1 MRKKIEKREQKG
13 KKGKRGAMSEQKSE
27 QGTTKPIGFKNKFNS
42 EVYNFVISIVS
53 KSFIAK
59 QKKPEEFARA

>member
-1 MRKKIEKREQKG
+1 MSVKKKL
-13 KKGKRGAMSEQKSE
+13 E

-53 KSFIAK
+53 
-59 QKKPEEFARA
+59 